1 MIRTDFGGRSF
12 DFAMDGPRTDYG
24 PTAEVMGRM
33 FGKLASDPSAPEVV
47 AGAIWNAVNENRDR
61 LRFRA
66 GADAQTLLDDRKAK
80 DHATFIRGI
89 KEMMES

>member
-12 DFAMDGPRTDYG
+12 DFAMDETFTDYA
-24 PTAEVMGRM
+24 PTAKAMGRL

-47 AGAIWNAVNENRDR
+47 ADVIWQAVNATGDR

-66 GADAQTLLDDRKAK
+66 GQDADALIEERKAK
-80 DHATFIRGI
+80 DDASFIGRI
-89 KEMMES
+89 KEMMGS